1 MSTYYHQGSQSEYFY
16 YFLHFTDNLK
26 LFFPFELKRRKIT
39 KTFVLLPSQLKNIM
53 LEKLKQFKERHPF
66 TALMLIAI
74 AVRILVVIFVPGFG
88 SNRELQHTTLFI
100 GFLEKMKSVF
110 GIEDSSK
117 QGLMFLSRA
126 LYATVSL
133 FTVSMVYRICD
144 LTSNKQ
150 NAWLLA
156 LIPAICI
163 VMPSFGIIENA
174 SAFLGLPLMLYGAN
188 VVLRQEVLRQNNLK
202 ENVHRTSFL
211 IAGLMLGFGICVWYE
226 SAFVVLC
233 ILLILCIK
241 RNFKGALMT
250 FVGMILSIAFI
261 WLLLIIL
268 NVNPVNYIR
277 L

>member
-1 MSTYYHQGSQSEYFY
+1 MSYNAAKLQKLSYFCAS
-16 YFLHFTDNLK
+16 N
-26 LFFPFELKRRKIT
+26 
-39 KTFVLLPSQLKNIM
+39 KTIM
-53 LEKLKQFKERHPF
+53 LQKLKQFKEKHPF

-88 SNRELQHTTLFI
+88 SNRELQHPTLFI
-100 GFLEKMKSVF
+100 GFLDKMKSLLGV
-110 GIEDSSK
+110 GQS
-117 QGLMFLSRA
+117 QPMMLLSRT
-126 LYATVSL
+126 LYAMVSL

-144 LTSNKQ
+144 LISNKK

-156 LIPAICI
+156 LIPAFCCI
-163 VMPSFGIIENA
+163 MPSFGIVENA

-188 VVLRQEVLRQNNLK
+188 VVLRQQILRQNNLN

-226 SAFVVLC
+226 SLFIVFS
-233 ILLILCIK
+233 ILLLLCLK

-250 FVGMILSIAFI
+250 FIGVVASIAFI

-268 NVNPVNYIR
+268 NVNPLNYII

>member
-1 MSTYYHQGSQSEYFY
+1 MFQK
-16 YFLHFTDNLK
+16 LK
-26 LFFPFELKRRKIT
+26 L
-39 KTFVLLPSQLKNIM
+39 
-53 LEKLKQFKERHPF
+53 FKERHPF
-66 TALMLIAI
+66 TALMLTAI

-88 SNRELQHTTLFI
+88 SNREVQHTTLFI
-100 GFLEKMKSVF
+100 GFLEKMKTIF
-110 GIEDSSK
+110 GIEDASG

-126 LYATVSL
+126 LYAAVSL

-156 LIPAICI
+156 LIPTFCC

-174 SAFLGLPLMLYGAN
+174 SAFLGLPLLLYGAN
-188 VVLRQEVLRQNNLK
+188 VVLRQEVLRQNNLSD
-202 ENVHRTSFL
+202 NVHRTSFL

-226 SAFVVLC
+226 SVFIVFC
-233 ILLILCIK
+233 ILLILCIR

-250 FVGMILSIAFI
+250 LVGIILSVAFVS
-261 WLLLIIL
+261 LLLTIL
-268 NVNPVNYIR
+268 NVNPMNYIK

>member
-1 MSTYYHQGSQSEYFY
+1 MFQ
-16 YFLHFTDNLK
+16 
-26 LFFPFELKRRKIT
+26 
-39 KTFVLLPSQLKNIM
+39 
-53 LEKLKQFKERHPF
+53 KLKQFKEKHPF

-88 SNRELQHTTLFI
+88 SNRELQHPTLFI
-100 GFLEKMKSVF
+100 GFLDKMKSLLGV
-110 GIEDSSK
+110 GQS
-117 QGLMFLSRA
+117 QPMMLLSRT
-126 LYATVSL
+126 LYAMVSL

-144 LTSNKQ
+144 LISNKK

-156 LIPAICI
+156 LIPAFCCI
-163 VMPSFGIIENA
+163 MPSFGIIENA
-174 SAFLGLPLMLYGAN
+174 SAFLGLPLLLYGAN
-188 VVLRQEVLRQNNLK
+188 VVLRQQILRQNNLN

-226 SAFVVLC
+226 SLFIVFS
-233 ILLILCIK
+233 ILLLLCLK

-250 FVGMILSIAFI
+250 FIGVVASIAII

-268 NVNPVNYIR
+268 NVNPLNYII